1 MSAALSAP
9 RAARRAAQV
18 ALAALVFT
26 LTPARAEDAPAPLG
40 WLPGSARAVSRGSS
54 ASRDTPVF
62 EYAYGPRAQASLG
75 GEIGLYG
82 TRGRAVSFRLGGYAM
97 IALENV
103 DEVQPLPREYWRG
116 LVGLSG
122 SLSLDALAR
131 AALGRSSAAEITLV
145 LGHESSH
152 RTDQPSPFD
161 TLTFA
166 TRGQLNFASLD
177 AAARLPLGG
186 WGVAEIRVTERLFVG
201 SIFTHA
207 PSFDLDLRWRAL
219 SWLQPTAALF
229 GEHFFAGEA
238 VADDCYFARA
248 RLGAALPGRL
258 GELMPFVSGDTGCGK
273 GLLVTR
279 RGSHVGFGFR
289 FTPP

>member
-1 MSAALSAP
+1 MPAVLSP
-9 RAARRAAQV
+9 RSSARRAAQV
-18 ALAALVFT
+18 AFLTLVFT
-26 LTPARAEDAPAPLG
+26 ANRAHAEDAPAALG
-40 WLPGSARAVSRGSS
+40 WLPGAARAVSRSSS
-54 ASRDTPVF
+54 ASRDAPVF

-75 GEIGLYG
+75 GEIGLFG
-82 TRGRAVSFRLGGYAM
+82 ARGRSVSFRLGGYAM

-103 DEVQPLPREYWRG
+103 NETQPFPREYWRG

-131 AALGRSSAAEITLV
+131 ATLGRSSAAEITLV

-161 TLTFA
+161 TLMFA

-177 AAARLPLGG
+177 AAARFPMGG
-186 WGVAEIRVTERLFVG
+186 WGVAEIRLTERLFVG

-219 SWLQPTAALF
+219 TWLQPTAALF

-279 RGSHVGFGFR
+279 RESHVGFGFR
-289 FTPP
+289 YTPP

>member
-1 MSAALSAP
+1 MSAVLSAR

-18 ALAALVFT
+18 ALFALVST
-26 LTPARAEDAPAPLG
+26 ANRARAEDAPAPLG
-40 WLPGSARAVSRGSS
+40 WLPGAARAVPRSSS

-62 EYAYGPRAQASLG
+62 EYAYGPRAQGSLG
-75 GEIGLYG
+75 GEIGLFG
-82 TRGRAVSFRLGGYAM
+82 TRGRSVSFRLGGYAM

-103 DEVQPLPREYWRG
+103 NETQPFPREYWRG
-116 LVGLSG
+116 LVGLSA

-131 AALGRSSAAEITLV
+131 ATLGRRSAAELTLV

-166 TRGQLNFASLD
+166 ARGQLNFASLD
-177 AAARLPLGG
+177 AAARFPIGG
-186 WGVAEIRVTERLFVG
+186 WGEAEIRLTERLFVG

-219 SWLQPTAALF
+219 TWLQPTAALF

-279 RGSHVGFGFR
+279 RESHVGFGFR
-289 FTPP
+289 YTPP

>member
-1 MSAALSAP
+1 MPPVSSARS
-9 RAARRAAQV
+9 AARRAAPI
-18 ALAALVFT
+18 ALLTLVFT
-26 LTPARAEDAPAPLG
+26 TNRAQAEAPLAPLG
-40 WLPGSARAVSRGSS
+40 WLPGAARAVPRTSS
-54 ASRDTPVF
+54 ASRDTPVC
-62 EYAYGPRAQASLG
+62 EYAYGPRAQGELG
-75 GEIGLYG
+75 GELGLFG
-82 TRGRAVSFRLGGYAM
+82 TRGRYVSFRLGGYAM

-103 DEVQPLPREYWRG
+103 SETQPFPREYWRG

-131 AALGRSSAAEITLV
+131 ATLGRNSAVELTLV

-177 AAARLPLGG
+177 AAARFPLGG
-186 WGVAEIRVTERLFVG
+186 WGEAAIRFTERLFVG
-201 SIFTHA
+201 SVFTHA

-219 SWLQPTAALF
+219 TWLQPAVALY
-229 GEHFFAGEA
+229 GEHFFASEA
-238 VADDCYFARA
+238 VAEDCYFARA
-248 RLGAALPGRL
+248 LVGVALPGRL
-258 GELMPFVSGDTGCGK
+258 GEMMPFISGDTGCGK

-279 RGSHVGFGFR
+279 REAHVGMGFR
-289 FTPP
+289 YTP

>member
-1 MSAALSAP
+1 MSGSLCARGAASL
-9 RAARRAAQV
+9 
-18 ALAALVFT
+18 ALFALVFT
-26 LTPARAEDAPAPLG
+26 ANQAHADDASTPLG
-40 WLPGSARAVSRGSS
+40 WLPGSARAVPRSSS
-54 ASRDTPVF
+54 ASRDTPTF

-75 GEIGLYG
+75 GELGLFG
-82 TRGRAVSFRLGGYAM
+82 TRGRSVSFRLGGYAM

-103 DEVQPLPREYWRG
+103 NETQPFPREYWRG

-131 AALGRSSAAEITLV
+131 SALGRSSAAEITLV

-161 TLTFA
+161 TLSFA

-177 AAARLPLGG
+177 AAARIPIGS
-186 WGVAEIRVTERLFVG
+186 WGLAEIRVTERLFVG

-219 SWLQPTAALF
+219 TWLQPTAALF
-229 GEHFFAGEA
+229 GEHFFASEA

-248 RLGAALPGRL
+248 RLGLALPGRL
-258 GELMPFVSGDTGCGK
+258 GEMMPFASVDTGCGK

-279 RGSHVGFGFR
+279 RESHVGFGFR
-289 FTPP
+289 YTPP